1 MCYAASGC
9 MGSGENGI
17 HYNSH
22 DYRSHPTTLP
32 VNAIFQYKQQVVKM
46 HVICAIMIII
56 LNMAHQNVR
65 KCILNETLCV
75 KEYCNESRST
85 WVGALVRHAD

>member
-1 MCYAASGC
+1 MCYAAAGC
-9 MGSGENGI
+9 VGSGENGLPYI
-17 HYNSH
+17 SH

-46 HVICAIMIII
+46 RAICAIMIII

-65 KCILNETLCV
+65 KCILNDTVCV
-75 KEYCNESRST
+75 KEYCNQSRST
-85 WVGALVRHAD
+85 WVGALVRHAE